1 MESLDTDFTTMRDD
15 VTGNSVTI
23 DDTTGEN
30 EEDIS
35 LIALTAKLVILGC
48 LIVCGVVGNTLVVIS
63 VFKFR
68 SLRIVANYFIVSLAA
83 ADLMVSF
90 LIMPM
95 ALHQEITRGVW
106 KLGGGICDLW
116 VAIDVL
122 TCTSSI
128 WNLCSISVDR
138 FLAINHPIQYAIRR
152 TPTMAVVVIVSMW
165 LFCFMISIPALLA
178 VGGFDETKGQGECA
192 LNVSPIFQI
201 SSSMLSFYFPCFIL
215 LFVYYKIYRSVQALS
230 KRRPGE
236 KVIPKRVLRD
246 PTSRAE
252 TLNTKAE
259 TMATQIDEMDRLKIQ
274 QPNGSGSTASGMSE
288 LPNTECLP
296 SKPSKSISKRDRHQ
310 STKKISVAK
319 ERRATSVLSIVVT
332 VFICCWLPF
341 FITNVLIG
349 IGCNVTFQTFNAVT
363 WLGWANSAAN
373 PLIYTIFNREFRQ
386 AFRKILTCKMN
397 QHSPYSQRY

>member
-1 MESLDTDFTTMRDD
+1 METEPPYLITTDDD
-15 VTGNSVTI
+15 VTLLTTQETLQEDHQEISVLF
-23 DDTTGEN
+23 
-30 EEDIS
+30 
-35 LIALTAKLVILGC
+35 LIFKIVILGS

-68 SLRIVANYFIVSLAA
+68 TLRIVANYFIVSLAA

-90 LIMPM
+90 LVMPM
-95 ALHQEITRGVW
+95 ALHQEITQGHW
-106 KLGGGICDLW
+106 KLGAGICDLW
-116 VAIDVL
+116 VAVDVL

-152 TPTMAVVVIVSMW
+152 TPTMAAIVIISMW
-165 LFCFMISIPALLA
+165 LFCFMISIPALVA
-178 VGGFDETKGQGECA
+178 VGGFDESKGQGECA

-236 KVIPKRVLRD
+236 KVPDKKRVLRENA
-246 PTSRAE
+246 SKVE
-252 TLNTKAE
+252 TLTTKVD
-259 TMATQIDEMDRLKIQ
+259 TMASHVDQMDTLKVHT
-274 QPNGSGSTASGMSE
+274 QPNGSGSSCMSE
-288 LPNTECLP
+288 LPHTEATSQQP
-296 SKPSKSISKRDRHQ
+296 TKSISKRTGHQ
-310 STKKISVAK
+310 TTKRISVAK
-319 ERRATSVLSIVVT
+319 ERRATSVLAIVVT

-349 IGCNVTFQTFNAVT
+349 IGCNITFQTFNAVT

-373 PLIYTIFNREFRQ
+373 PLIYTIFNREFRH
-386 AFRKILTCKMN
+386 AFRKILTCRIN
-397 QHSPYSQRY
+397 QHSPYNKRF